1 MYLFHNYNVKMAIK
15 MRVSRLLLHIM
26 RVICSNIVQLF
37 VLGDFMLL
45 F

>member
-26 RVICSNIVQLF
+26 SLICSNIVQLF
-37 VLGDFMLL
+37 VLRGFILL